1 MNYVFLQNVNFL
13 RNKLEEQMK
22 IHIAEVE
29 SGGNS
34 GIPIKVTRIQ
44 QLKLVHITYYWN
56 LWKLLLLIKR

>member
-1 MNYVFLQNVNFL
+1 MSNVLTQYVNCV

-34 GIPIKVTRIQ
+34 GIPIKATRIQ
-44 QLKLVHITYYWN
+44 QLDLVHIIYYWN
-56 LWKLLLLIKR
+56 LWKFLLVIER